1 MKQIIIILL
10 LTISNLHAQ
19 NVEVKWEQE
28 KKGLKKYSPEATL
41 YKKEGGFYVIGAKK
55 TNEIT
60 IYNYDENAQILG
72 SKEIELMDSEKNDL
86 YFSDGFVTTDGTC
99 FLIMWSYDYKTRLKR
114 IYYSKIEENLELTK
128 PEKLNIPFKVKDK
141 EDGAFK
147 IDYSPNHSQI
157 FLKMLSKTESL
168 IDANSLALRMVKLD
182 SDFNIVWNELIKI
195 KKNPDYFDLK
205 DLKVNDNG
213 TFVISGEEESK
224 VTLEFAFKNILL
236 LYDANGKFEKEFV
249 LDTKTNHYQNVFI
262 IPQENNIYKI
272 SCFYASNKHRDYMN
286 GISTFELNTESKELK
301 NLFSTDFDLEFLKNV
316 YSEKKAN
323 SKDEKDYGISKD
335 FVLKTFF
342 EDQNNLYFVA
352 EEEDLRATTLGGM
365 ITKELYQGFMP
376 KQLLGNLRNYVLLYG
391 KIMVFAISKTGEMQW
406 SKAILKK
413 QEMPKEDLY
422 YIDLST
428 KLKPTPVSY
437 ACFES
442 GSNIL
447 MIFNDC
453 DKNQDYQ
460 NEEENKKRK
469 AKLCT
474 NFRKASCYFLNFSKS
489 NGDMKQIK
497 FFDGRE
503 EDLVVY
509 PIQSKKISD
518 NKFLIYSSR
527 FYGESVGILH
537 YTPAE

>member
-10 LTISNLHAQ
+10 FIINVLHAQ
-19 NVEVKWEQE
+19 TVDVIWEQE
-28 KKGLKKYSPEATL
+28 KKGLRKYSPEATL

-60 IYNYDENAQILG
+60 IYDYDENAKIIG
-72 SKEIELMDSEKNDL
+72 SKEIELMDSEKEDL
-86 YFSDGFVTTDGTC
+86 YFSDGFVTSDGTSY
-99 FLIMWSYDYKTRLKR
+99 LLMWSYDYKTRLKR
-114 IYYSKIEENLELTK
+114 IYYSKIEENLELSK
-128 PEKLNIPFKVKDK
+128 PIKLNFSFKVKDK

-147 IDYSPNHSQI
+147 IEYSPNRSAI
-157 FLKMLSKTESL
+157 FLKMLSKSESL

-182 SDFNIVWNELIKI
+182 SDFNIIWNELIKI

-224 VTLEFAFKNILL
+224 ITLEFTYKNILL

-249 LDTKTNHYQNVFI
+249 LDTKTNHYKNVFI
-262 IPQENNIYKI
+262 IPQENNSYKV

-301 NLFSTDFDLEFLKNV
+301 NLFSTDFDLQFLKNV
-316 YSEKKAN
+316 YSERKAN
-323 SKDEKDYGISKD
+323 KKDEKDYGISKD
-335 FVLKTFF
+335 YVMKTFF
-342 EDQNNLYFVA
+342 EDENNLYFVA
-352 EEEDLRATTLGGM
+352 EEEDLRATTIGGM

-376 KQLLGNLRNYVLLYG
+376 KQLLGNLQNYRLIYG
-391 KIMVFAISKTGEMQW
+391 NILIFGISKTGEMKW
-406 SKAILKK
+406 SNAILKK
-413 QEMPKEDLY
+413 QIMPKENLY

-437 ACFES
+437 SCFES
-442 GSNIL
+442 GSNIF
-447 MIFNDC
+447 MMFNDC

-460 NEEENKKRK
+460 NEEENEKRK
-469 AKLCT
+469 AKSCS
-474 NFRKASCYFLNFSKS
+474 NFRKASCYLLNFNKL

-509 PIQSKKISD
+509 PILSRKISD
-518 NKFLIYSSR
+518 NKILIYSSR
-527 FYGESVGILH
+527 FFGESIGILN